1 MNHHRARLKDCLP
14 GSGRWLFKNEKFVQ
28 WRKSSVSS
36 LIWLHGI
43 PGSGKSILV
52 SSVIEH
58 LYSENFENKQAAPI
72 SYFYCTRN
80 AAEPERANPDEILR
94 CILEQLSFSGVDP
107 SMREAVVEAYK
118 KKKKE
123 AKGRAPEKLSL
134 SETVE
139 LVPLLLENNPAIIV
153 IDALDECDPARRPD
167 LIIALDSI
175 IQESSSLVKVLI
187 SSRSDGDI
195 ACHLGKWPGVRI
207 EERDNKVD
215 IEKFVRTKVAQAI
228 EERRLIKGNVSKQ
241 LEDKIIE
248 ALTSGAQGMFRWVS
262 LQIQNLCDSRRIKY
276 EGDVI
281 AELGRLPESLVES
294 YDITYQ
300 TISNAGETSRT
311 VAERVMKWLI
321 CAQRPLKIQELYA
334 AVSLDSEGKYL
345 VPAIDDLLDACCNMV
360 VPDSELEVFR
370 FAHLSVREYLEKREG
385 YGLLE
390 THKLALERCLDILT
404 RCPTA
409 TPSVESTV
417 QQTNIFRPYTTLY
430 WPMHYRIVEREQF
443 AGVGPGALWQKLR
456 PFLFEGRDTSPLFI
470 KWMSAARELSQSLRW
485 DDPLKDSINAT
496 LSSPPTPLFLACSFG
511 LVSIMNELGSGEHL
525 DWNQRNEKGNTALD
539 LAAAGGHET
548 VVEIL
553 SNRGAEITAATARG
567 RTALHRAA
575 EHGHKAVVKLLL
587 EKGADIAAKDDRG
600 ATALHEAAGR
610 GHEVVV
616 MVLLEMGAD
625 IAAKDNR
632 GGTALHVAARHGH
645 ATMVQQLLNNG
656 ANVEAKDAS
665 EWTALHGAAGQGHEA
680 VVRLLLEN
688 CADTMAMDA
697 HRGTA
702 LHWASGHGHETV
714 AQLLLKGRADVAAR
728 DAYGLSALHAAAVRG
743 HAVLVRLLLENGADI
758 AANTIHGETP
768 LHLAAGREHKAVVQ
782 VLYEHCEDLGIP
794 AYNEGMN
801 VPSKLPVSPS
811 SRLYCDNC
819 DVTILSSDAY
829 YHCNICDD
837 GDFDLCQRCLDKGV
851 LCYGDGHRL
860 IKRSPDQKSKHHR
873 SGSDDPDLAA
883 VAEKERDSYKQQSEQ
898 NG

>member
-1 MNHHRARLKDCLP
+1 MSSYPTPDVAGTSITKSIVVHHSSVDQEMAVQNSRDLWEKAFQTLADEDALQFDFTTADRLTILKDVLAVVETKKRNCMQRRWKYTKPNGDVIILRDIFEKIATWVNTFKQVGDLATQSDPTHMSLPWAGVRLLLQVSVNDVQTFGAMAEGVEFVSNLITRSAIIEALYLQGLTAAMHQLTQAIIKLYTAILQYILKARRFYDRSTARRMAFSLIQTSETGVEMYLRHISNAQTDVDACMRLVEAEGGEQMKHTLQSIQCGMGAMEEETREKLGSILEDLGKPITRMAIQLSDLHDSLEDSEREKILQWISNVPYMNHHRARLKDCLP

-409 TPSVESTV
+409 TPSVE
-417 QQTNIFRPYTTLY
+417 
-430 WPMHYRIVEREQF
+430 
-443 AGVGPGALWQKLR
+443 
-456 PFLFEGRDTSPLFI
+456 
-470 KWMSAARELSQSLRW
+470 
-485 DDPLKDSINAT
+485 
-496 LSSPPTPLFLACSFG
+496 
-511 LVSIMNELGSGEHL
+511 
-525 DWNQRNEKGNTALD
+525 
-539 LAAAGGHET
+539 
-548 VVEIL
+548 
-553 SNRGAEITAATARG
+553 
-567 RTALHRAA
+567 
-575 EHGHKAVVKLLL
+575 
-587 EKGADIAAKDDRG
+587 
-600 ATALHEAAGR
+600 
-610 GHEVVV
+610 
-616 MVLLEMGAD
+616 
-625 IAAKDNR
+625 
-632 GGTALHVAARHGH
+632 
-645 ATMVQQLLNNG
+645 
-656 ANVEAKDAS
+656 
-665 EWTALHGAAGQGHEA
+665 
-680 VVRLLLEN
+680 
-688 CADTMAMDA
+688 
-697 HRGTA
+697 
-702 LHWASGHGHETV
+702 
-714 AQLLLKGRADVAAR
+714 
-728 DAYGLSALHAAAVRG
+728 
-743 HAVLVRLLLENGADI
+743 
-758 AANTIHGETP
+758 
-768 LHLAAGREHKAVVQ
+768 
-782 VLYEHCEDLGIP
+782 
-794 AYNEGMN
+794 
-801 VPSKLPVSPS
+801 
-811 SRLYCDNC
+811 
-819 DVTILSSDAY
+819 
-829 YHCNICDD
+829 
-837 GDFDLCQRCLDKGV
+837 
-851 LCYGDGHRL
+851 
-860 IKRSPDQKSKHHR
+860 
-873 SGSDDPDLAA
+873 
-883 VAEKERDSYKQQSEQ
+883 
-898 NG
+898 